1 MQRSQLVTK
10 DLVLIG
16 GGHSHAIVLRMLG
29 MKPIPG
35 IRVTLITEA
44 SDTPY
49 SGMLPGHVAGFY
61 THEECHIDL
70 RRLAQF
76 ARVQFYRDLV
86 VGLDLVNKKVICANR
101 PPVAYD
107 LLSVD
112 IGSTPAQISVPG
124 AAEYAIPA
132 KPVAQFLQHWYDLCR
147 DVTTCRDVTCNVSTL
162 RLGIVGGGAGGVEL
176 AMAMQGHLQSIRSPQ
191 PPLKRGAK
199 SSRLFREER
208 EDRDL
213 EIHLFQRGAELMPN
227 YNSWVRHRCQ
237 EILIHKRIQ
246 LHLQETVCEIQSYP
260 TPYTYTGGFPNPP
273 LPTPYTIKCESGLQV
288 ECDRIFWVTQASA
301 PDWLQAAG
309 IATDERGF
317 ILVNDALQSVSHP
330 DVFAAGDIASMVN
343 YPRPKAGVFAVR
355 QGKPLFKNLRR
366 ALLGRSLQPYKPQKQ
381 YLSLIGTGDG
391 KAIAAW
397 GKLGFGATGWLWRWK
412 DAIDRKFMQRFS
424 NLPQMQEKGQ
434 KSKVKSQTSKQIPNS
449 EFRIPN
455 SEFPMPCAGCGS
467 KVSSTVLAR
476 VLNQIKQDSTN
487 WCNRQD
493 IIIGLDAPD
502 DAAVVEVPGGLWMV
516 HTIDHFHSLIN
527 DPYIF
532 GQITANHCLSDIF
545 AMGATP
551 QSALAIATIPYALES
566 KTEETLYQL
575 LSGAVKVLA
584 DAQTPLVGGHTTE
597 GSELEFGLSCN
608 GLVHPNKLLRK
619 GGMQPGQVLIL
630 TKALGT
636 GTLFAAEMQRETKG
650 DWIDRAVTSMLQS
663 NQVAAAC
670 LMAHGAT
677 ACTDVTGFGLA
688 GHLYE
693 MVRASRSV
701 GISACAVDLN
711 LAAIPALE
719 GAIATLQKGIVSSL
733 QAENLRIARFITDLN
748 IAGSESLSPSA
759 RYSLLFDPQ
768 TSGGLLA
775 SIPAEQA
782 SQCLDKL
789 HSLGYAQSCI
799 IGKVVDLEGD
809 RQPITINL
817 SNV

>member
-29 MKPIPG
+29 MKPLPG
-35 IRVTLITEA
+35 IRVSLITEA

-76 ARVQFYRDLV
+76 AQAQFYRDRV
-86 VGLDLVNKKVICANR
+86 VGLDLVNKKVICTNR
-101 PPVAYD
+101 PAVAYD

-132 KPVAQFLQHWYDLCR
+132 KPVAQFLQHWYDLCKEVNAA
-147 DVTTCRDVTCNVSTL
+147 DPPNPPCQGGLL

-176 AMAMQGHLQSIRSPQ
+176 AMAMQGHL
-191 PPLKRGAK
+191 
-199 SSRLFREER
+199 SRLRG
-208 EDRDL
+208 DRNL

-237 EILIHKRIQ
+237 EILIHKGIQ
-246 LHLQETVCEIQSYP
+246 LHLQETVCKIQTKFFP
-260 TPYTYTGGFPNPP
+260 TPDYAALMRREPRLEPASR
-273 LPTPYTIKCESGLQV
+273 LPTSYIIKCESGLQV
-288 ECDRIFWVTQASA
+288 KCDRIFWVTQASA

-309 IATDERGF
+309 LATDDCGF
-317 ILVNDALQSVSHP
+317 ILVNDALQSISHP
-330 DVFAAGDIASMVN
+330 DIFAAGDIASMIN

-366 ALLGRSLQPYKPQKQ
+366 AILGRSLQPYKPQKQ

-397 GKLGFGATGWLWRWK
+397 GQFGFGATGWLWRWK
-412 DAIDRKFMQRFS
+412 DAIDRQFMERFS
-424 NLPQMQEKGQ
+424 DLPEMEEKSQ
-434 KSKVKSQTSKQIPNS
+434 KSKFKIQKTGVRSQESGARSNFSPPVLFSPTPPKV
-449 EFRIPN
+449 
-455 SEFPMPCAGCGS
+455 PCAGCGS
-467 KVSSTVLAR
+467 KVSSTVLER
-476 VLNQIKQDSTN
+476 VLQRIQQDNSN
-487 WCNRQD
+487 WCDRKD
-493 IIIGLDAPD
+493 IIIGLDTPD
-502 DAAVVEVPGGLWMV
+502 DAAVVEVPIGLWMV
-516 HTIDHFHSLIN
+516 HTIDYFRSLIN
-527 DPYIF
+527 DPYVF

-566 KTEETLYQL
+566 KVEETLYQL
-575 LSGAVKVLA
+575 LSGAIKVLS
-584 DAQTPLVGGHTTE
+584 DVQTPLVGGHTTE
-597 GSELEFGLSCN
+597 GTELEFGLSCN
-608 GLVHPNKLLRK
+608 GLVHPDKLLRK
-619 GGMQPGQVLIL
+619 GGMQPGQALIL

-636 GTLFAAEMQRETKG
+636 GTLFAAEMQREAKG
-650 DWIDRAVTSMLQS
+650 DWIDRAIGSMLQS
-663 NQVAAAC
+663 NQAAAAC

-677 ACTDVTGFGLA
+677 ACTDITGFGLA

-693 MVRASRSV
+693 MVRASQV
-701 GISACAVDLN
+701 AIELDL
-711 LAAIPALE
+711 ATIPALE

-733 QAENLRIARFITDLN
+733 QPGNLRIASFISR
-748 IAGSESLSPSA
+748 SESTSQSA
-759 RYSLLFDPQ
+759 QYSLLFDPQ

-775 SIPAEQA
+775 SIPADEA
-782 SQCLDKL
+782 SQCLDNL
-789 HSLGYAQSCI
+789 HGLGYAQSCT
-799 IGKVVDLEGD
+799 IGKVVELKGD
-809 RQPITINL
+809 RPLINL
-817 SNV
+817 SSL